1 MAGMERVVAKFR
13 TFEEAR
19 EATLSYYRRLSPV
32 ERLKILFAL
41 RDMAR
46 KENDASSDRLARV
59 YHIAELKRG

>member
-19 EATLSYYRRLSPV
+19 EATLAYYRRLSPV